1 MWEMS
6 QRSSAA
12 ACKNLLTLKNRLEPK
27 KGDSKMKPFTRNWL
41 YGFAAAGVLALTVA
55 SASASADELAQNL
68 GPVGPNEPILTNVGS
83 KRVIAFYEAN
93 GGRCGMNIVVWDRAD
108 QSGNS
113 AARVRVT
120 LDPREVVRIDS
131 VDNKSL
137 NLRCGEQASALA
149 IVDTGNFITAGAAQ

>member
-1 MWEMS
+1 
-6 QRSSAA
+6 
-12 ACKNLLTLKNRLEPK
+12 
-27 KGDSKMKPFTRNWL
+27 MKPCTRNWL
-41 YGFAAAGVLALTVA
+41 YGLAAAGALTLTMA

-120 LDPREVVRIDS
+120 LNPREIVHIDS

-137 NLRCGEQASALA
+137 NLQCGEYAAALA
-149 IVDTGNFITAGAAQ
+149 IVDTANIITARAAQ

>member
-1 MWEMS
+1 
-6 QRSSAA
+6 
-12 ACKNLLTLKNRLEPK
+12 
-27 KGDSKMKPFTRNWL
+27 MKPFTRNWL
-41 YGFAAAGVLALTVA
+41 YGFAAAGALALTVA

-68 GPVGPNEPILTNVGS
+68 GPVGPNEPILTSVGS

-93 GGRCGMNIVVWDRAD
+93 GGRCGMNIVVWDLAD
-108 QSGNS
+108 QGGNS

-120 LDPREVVRIDS
+120 LNPREVVHIDS

-149 IVDTGNFITAGAAQ
+149 IVDTSNFITAGAAQ